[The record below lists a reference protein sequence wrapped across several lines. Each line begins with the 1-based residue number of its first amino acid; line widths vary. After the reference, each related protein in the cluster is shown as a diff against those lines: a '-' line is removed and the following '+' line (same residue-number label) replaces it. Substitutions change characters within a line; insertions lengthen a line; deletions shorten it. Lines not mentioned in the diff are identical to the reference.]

1 MESRSTTRE
10 KKDSEKTLE
19 RSLAAKIRQ
28 LGGLSIKLQG
38 NMYAGMPDRLVLL
51 PEGRAV
57 FVELK
62 SEGVRPRKLQLVRH
76 EELRALGFKVFVID
90 THEKLTRFLDEQ
102 VRLT

>member
-1 MESRSTTRE
+1 MASRSIIGE

-19 RSLAAKIRQ
+19 RSLVEEVRRR
-28 LGGLSIKLQG
+28 GGICLKLQG

-51 PEGRAV
+51 PKRIA

-62 SEGVRPRKLQLVRH
+62 SEGIKPRKLQLIRH

-90 THEKLTRFLDEQ
+90 THEKLTQFLNEQ
-102 VRLT
+102 V